1 MTLRH
6 SKNREATLRQ
16 PAIDVQDL
24 PIHKPLGILPIRHG
38 RACFTPSA
46 LVCGK
51 CNIFRKIA

>member
-38 RACFTPSA
+38 RA
-46 LVCGK
+46 
-51 CNIFRKIA
+51 